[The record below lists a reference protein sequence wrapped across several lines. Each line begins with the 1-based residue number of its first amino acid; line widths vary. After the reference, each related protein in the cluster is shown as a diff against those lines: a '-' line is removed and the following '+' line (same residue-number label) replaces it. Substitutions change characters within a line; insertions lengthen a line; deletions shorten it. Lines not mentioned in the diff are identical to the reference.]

1 MGNEQR
7 IKDFGMISLK
17 WVSIPQLFPQGSRIY
32 AEEQKTVRTRG
43 NFKSFPYTTDRCTYD
58 LTVRLQQHVQ
68 KLWKLT
74 PDKVLPQA

>member
-17 WVSIPQLFPQGSRIY
+17 WVSIPQLFPQGSGIY

-43 NFKSFPYTTDRCTYD
+43 NFKSFPYTTGRCTYD

-68 KLWKLT
+68 KLWKLI